1 MNDIIQRGIFSG
13 HHLDYRS
20 SSSHLSDSLADSA
33 VLPVFADTRY
43 PQRTA
48 IQPIDFVIVNSVL
61 PSSDNNY
68 ANIYRERVCLCQRLL
83 QHCNKLLNSRYLR
96 PGWDGEDGRAPT
108 QKDVDNAI
116 NFLDYIPPRGIM
128 SARVVIAGD
137 GEVGFDWRESGIC
150 LEVGFN
156 DGDIFF
162 FSERDGTES
171 GAEMDFKNGI
181 PEELKLLMSTCFSG

>member
-68 ANIYRERVCLCQRLL
+68 ANIYRERVCLCQQFVATLQQTVEFSVFASRL
-83 QHCNKLLNSRYLR
+83 
-96 PGWDGEDGRAPT
+96 GRRRRT
-108 QKDVDNAI
+108 
-116 NFLDYIPPRGIM
+116 
-128 SARVVIAGD
+128 
-137 GEVGFDWRESGIC
+137 
-150 LEVGFN
+150 
-156 DGDIFF
+156 
-162 FSERDGTES
+162 
-171 GAEMDFKNGI
+171 GAYTKR
-181 PEELKLLMSTCFSG
+181 CR